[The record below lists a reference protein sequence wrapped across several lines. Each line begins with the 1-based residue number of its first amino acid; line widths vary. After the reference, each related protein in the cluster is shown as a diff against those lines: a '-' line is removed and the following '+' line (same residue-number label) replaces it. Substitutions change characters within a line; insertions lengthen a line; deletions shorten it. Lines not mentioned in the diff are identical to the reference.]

1 MRVSVD
7 ARSSATGG
15 ASTLRFAYEAAGERS
30 PWKIVLLGP
39 DFSPSELIWRVPV
52 VEREGHAI
60 LVEPLDGEGTG
71 ADIDGITI
79 EVLAP

>member
-1 MRVSVD
+1 MSVG

-52 VEREGHAI
+52 VERDGHAI
-60 LVEPLDGEGTG
+60 QVEPLDGECPG